1 MLQDVAMA
9 IIKPLKKPASV
20 TAKQSQ
26 IGTAGGISIGVVL
39 LAVLLVASC
48 LGVLYYRNKYN
59 KEKDPAFPTISYY
72 PDDEQYSRPEFND
85 VNHEFH
91 NPLSFRKDIIA
102 SEEDEITNRK
112 LYQEKSLDFDRNQ
125 NMYASVD
132 EIQGKP
138 SNSTRIPDAP
148 PSTTLPRQ
156 PPKNF
161 NTNSFDNPNRKSM
174 EFLIDVDSDAHQ
186 YDELK
191 KPAVENISSDEPY
204 EVPSSRSTVDPTNG
218 YSRFTNVSK
227 NNSSGP
233 A

>member
-125 NMYASVD
+125 N
-132 EIQGKP
+132 
-138 SNSTRIPDAP
+138 
-148 PSTTLPRQ
+148 
-156 PPKNF
+156 
-161 NTNSFDNPNRKSM
+161 
-174 EFLIDVDSDAHQ
+174 
-186 YDELK
+186 
-191 KPAVENISSDEPY
+191 EPY